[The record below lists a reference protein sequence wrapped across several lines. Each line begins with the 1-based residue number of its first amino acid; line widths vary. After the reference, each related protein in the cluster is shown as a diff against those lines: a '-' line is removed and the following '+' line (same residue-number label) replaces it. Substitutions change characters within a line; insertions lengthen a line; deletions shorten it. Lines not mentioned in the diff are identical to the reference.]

1 MSHPAG
7 PTTTD
12 AADGVIVVERGD
24 RPTIAPEALVGL
36 LADGGELAVLDV
48 RDERDFADGH
58 LLHAASVPL
67 STLELDLERLLPRHS
82 VRVIVTDGGSGNRS
96 ERAIDVLRARGYDQ
110 VTPLAGNAHT
120 WEAAGLGVFTGV
132 HVRSKAVGETTWG
145 IPSIPAI
152 DALELDRRRESGE
165 DLVVVDTRTVLEI
178 EDQRI
183 PGSIAC
189 PGPELVHR
197 VRDLA
202 PSPETLVVVT
212 CAGRTRGLVG
222 AHSLIDAGLPNPVA
236 WLEDGTNGWRF
247 AGLALE
253 DGPIELPGPPSPDA
267 RAWAAAAA
275 ERVAATAGVETAD
288 ASTVAR
294 LRAERQRRTLYL
306 FDVRTREEYEGG
318 HVADSHWVAGGQLAQ
333 ELDAHVAVRGAR
345 IVLIDDPDA
354 TRSRFTAL
362 WLRRQGAG
370 DVYVAPDLLA
380 TEPLISG
387 DEPTEPI
394 PAPEGVLTTDL
405 QALRD
410 GLDAGETV
418 MVDVAD
424 SRTYAA
430 GHIPEAW
437 FAIRARLTEERPVL
451 PEAVRY
457 VITSPTGEL
466 AGLAVGELQELTS
479 APVLALKG
487 GTAAWAAAGLP
498 IETGIGRRLTEPDD
512 LWGPDVNDEEQFR
525 AFFAE
530 YRVWCEQVA
539 GQIERTGG
547 WE

>member
-1 MSHPAG
+1 
-7 PTTTD
+7 
-12 AADGVIVVERGD
+12 
-24 RPTIAPEALVGL
+24 
-36 LADGGELAVLDV
+36 
-48 RDERDFADGH
+48 
-58 LLHAASVPL
+58 
-67 STLELDLERLLPRHS
+67 
-82 VRVIVTDGGSGNRS
+82 
-96 ERAIDVLRARGYDQ
+96 
-110 VTPLAGNAHT
+110 
-120 WEAAGLGVFTGV
+120 
-132 HVRSKAVGETTWG
+132 
-145 IPSIPAI
+145 
-152 DALELDRRRESGE
+152 
-165 DLVVVDTRTVLEI
+165 
-178 EDQRI
+178 
-183 PGSIAC
+183 
-189 PGPELVHR
+189 
-197 VRDLA
+197 
-202 PSPETLVVVT
+202 
-212 CAGRTRGLVG
+212 
-222 AHSLIDAGLPNPVA
+222 
-236 WLEDGTNGWRF
+236 
-247 AGLALE
+247 
-253 DGPIELPGPPSPDA
+253 
-267 RAWAAAAA
+267 
-275 ERVAATAGVETAD
+275 
-288 ASTVAR
+288 
-294 LRAERQRRTLYL
+294 
-306 FDVRTREEYEGG
+306 
-318 HVADSHWVAGGQLAQ
+318 
-333 ELDAHVAVRGAR
+333 
-345 IVLIDDPDA
+345 
-354 TRSRFTAL
+354 
-362 WLRRQGAG
+362 
-370 DVYVAPDLLA
+370 VYVAPDLLA